1 VPGIVTEREARSSSA
16 FTWRAAAVPKR
27 EAGRSARIMIVDDHP
42 ITRSGLAALI
52 SPELDME
59 VCAEAAEAQEALE
72 KVEKLKPDLI
82 VIDISLGKGIGGV
95 ELVKEI
101 KSRSEKAKMLVWSMH
116 DEKLFTE
123 RCLNAGALG
132 YISKDAAPKEFLA
145 AIRRVLQGKIY
156 VSEQM
161 SDLLLH
167 RMLHGDERL
176 DRPSVESLSD
186 RELQIFELIGKGMT
200 TKQIAENLHLSVKTI
215 ETYRENIK
223 VKLNLKNSAELVRHA
238 VQWTLEGN

>member
-1 VPGIVTEREARSSSA
+1 
-16 FTWRAAAVPKR
+16 
-27 EAGRSARIMIVDDHP
+27 MIVDDHP
-42 ITRSGLAALI
+42 ITRRGLAALI

-59 VCAEAAEAQEALE
+59 VCAEAADAQEALE
-72 KVEKLKPDLI
+72 RLEGIEPDLI

-101 KSRSEKAKMLVWSMH
+101 KSRYEKTRMLVWSMH
-116 DEKLFTE
+116 DEKLFAE

-132 YISKDAAPKEFLA
+132 YISKDAAPRDFLA
-145 AIRRVLQGKIY
+145 AIRRVLQDKIY

-167 RMLHGDERL
+167 RMLHGDEKL
-176 DRPSVESLSD
+176 DKPSVESLSD

-200 TKQIAENLHLSVKTI
+200 TKQIAQSLHLSVKTI